1 MSSNGNSR
9 DPQEHRAGMACYCPA
24 CGDPAKSGEG
34 SPWTRREAL
43 RALLATTAGT
53 GLAGCS
59 TAGQAPAGASTGQ
72 ANPPPHRDCIIEAG
86 AALVWINDAPAI
98 RHNVSVR
105 VREDRIVEV
114 STDPI
119 RGDTKRVDARGHLLL
134 PGLISG
140 HTHVSVGS
148 YTRAVIDGG
157 GGTAAPHEVVEAFD
171 DEAMDD
177 LMAFNLLELLRSG
190 VTTVVNQDHNVRR
203 AYSYVRVASRW
214 ATRGYPSGMIP
225 GVQRLFP
232 VWGRKDDKA
241 LFDSVPGTLAEIE
254 ANLQFG
260 LRYNGA
266 EEGRIRPNMAPHATD
281 THTAETMAKILE
293 AATRLG
299 NGIHLHLSQSPSETE
314 RVKKLWGMT
323 PAAWLEKLG
332 FYKQGV
338 FAAHLSG
345 IDLENDLQILARN
358 NAFFATCPSAGG
370 PGRTPQPWPEALAAG
385 VKSGPAIDTHSNDM
399 VENIKMAV
407 VHGGA
412 RHGLL
417 SRTSKVRMV
426 KPTIEQAVDGATSVP
441 ASVLGRPDLGRI
453 AVGAKADLVTI
464 DITGPLVGAG
474 DGAIS
479 PRPLWNLLYASGA
492 QVRNVMTDGRFQV
505 FENRFTMDDEARIVR
520 RGGAVVKRMYAEL
533 LKKGYFK

>member
-1 MSSNGNSR
+1 MSNERKSMR
-9 DPQEHRAGMACYCPA
+9 MPEHQAGMACYCPA
-24 CGDPAKSGEG
+24 CGDPGKSREG
-34 SPWTRREAL
+34 SQWTRRKAL
-43 RALLATTAGT
+43 SALMATAAGS
-53 GLAGCS
+53 GLTGCS
-59 TAGQAPAGASTGQ
+59 TMAKGPASAWPGR

-86 AALVWINDAPAI
+86 AALIWVNDASVI

-105 VREDRIVEV
+105 VRDDRIVEV
-114 STDPI
+114 STVPI
-119 RGDTKRVDARGHLLL
+119 RGDTKRVDAQGHLLL

-157 GGTAAPHEVVEAFD
+157 GGTAAPHAVVEAFD
-171 DEAMDD
+171 DEAIDD
-177 LMAFNLLELLRSG
+177 LMAFNLMELLRSG

-203 AYSYVRVASRW
+203 AHSYVRVASRW
-214 ATRGYPSGMIP
+214 AARGYPSGMIP

-232 VWGRKDDKA
+232 IWGRKDDKV
-241 LFDSVPGTLAEIE
+241 LFDSVPGTLTEIE
-254 ANLQFG
+254 DNRVFG
-260 LRYNGA
+260 MKYNGA

-281 THTAETMAKILE
+281 THTEETMIKLLE
-293 AATRLG
+293 AATQLG
-299 NGIHLHLSQSPSETE
+299 NGVHLHLSQSVSETE

-345 IDLENDLQILARN
+345 IDLENDLAILARN

-370 PGRTPQPWPEALAAG
+370 PGRTPQPWSEALAAG

-417 SRTSKVRMV
+417 SRTSKIKMV

-441 ASVLGRPDLGRI
+441 ASVLGRTDLGRI

-474 DGAIS
+474 LGAIS
-479 PRPLWNLLYASGA
+479 PRPLWNLMYASGA
-492 QVRNVMTDGRFQV
+492 NVRNVMTDGYFQV
-505 FENRFTMDDEARIVR
+505 FDNHFVVDDEARILR
-520 RGGAVVKRMYAEL
+520 RGGEVVKRMYVEL
-533 LKKGYFK
+533 VKQGFFK